1 MSSNK
6 QSAEEVKIV
15 LVGSGQ
21 TVVEAIFELEDED
34 GSCKVRCSFDDQT
47 RIAVEADFFESLCSI
62 RRQLEGEGL
71 RPLCYGAVR
80 NAFPSGMARDMGRGL
95 KVYLSKLGVPG
106 GQLVDTF
113 GYADGL
119 VLSSVDEQASFH
131 QQWMKSLG

>member
-1 MSSNK
+1 MSSIK
-6 QSAEEVKIV
+6 RSADEIKIS
-15 LVGSGQ
+15 LVGSDHR
-21 TVVEAIFELEDED
+21 VFDAIFALQEQEGRYRISCIFDEH
-34 GSCKVRCSFDDQT
+34 T
-47 RIAVEADFFESLCSI
+47 LTATETDFFECLCSI
-62 RRQLEGEGL
+62 RRQLETEGL

-95 KVYLSKLGVPG
+95 KVYLSALGVPG